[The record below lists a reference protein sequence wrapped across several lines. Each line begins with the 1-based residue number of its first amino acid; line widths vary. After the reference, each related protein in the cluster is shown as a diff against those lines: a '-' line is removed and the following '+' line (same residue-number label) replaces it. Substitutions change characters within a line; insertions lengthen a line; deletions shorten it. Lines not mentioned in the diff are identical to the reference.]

1 MQTVLGI
8 NGITGKLLAEE
19 LIGRGYKVR
28 GVSRRPFLGNWEHI
42 SADVLNPESLN
53 NAVKGSEV
61 VYFCVGLT
69 YNTKVWQRDWLPLIE
84 NVITACIAN
93 KAKLVF
99 LDNVY
104 MYGLVVGEMTEQTP
118 MNPTSKKGEIRKAVA
133 EKLLDAFKN
142 RGLKGCIARSADF
155 YGPDCSN
162 SMLTATVFENLA
174 KGKTAQLLGNPD
186 KIHSYTF
193 TEDIAKSMAT
203 LGVDSRADGQVW
215 HLPTAK
221 NPLTGHQMVEKIAQS
236 MGVKPKL
243 TSMGNFLVR
252 LLGIFIPI
260 LREVHEMMYQYNN
273 DYVFNSEKYERV
285 FGDVSPM
292 PYEQG
297 IAKTAQFYKEKGHK
311 IMDIRQM
318 TMDK

>member
-19 LIGRGYKVR
+19 LIRRGHKVR
-28 GVSRRPFLGNWEHI
+28 GISRRPFLGNWEHV

-53 NAVKGSEV
+53 NAIKGSEV
-61 VYFCVGLT
+61 VYFCVGLE
-69 YNTKVWQRDWLPLIE
+69 YNIKVWQRDWLPLMD
-84 NVITACIAN
+84 NVIAACLAN

-104 MYGLVVGEMTEQTP
+104 MYGYVAGEMTEKTP

-142 RGLKGCIARSADF
+142 RGLKGCIARAADF
-155 YGPDCSN
+155 YGPDCGN
-162 SMLTATVFENLA
+162 SMLTATGFENLA

-186 KIHSYTF
+186 KVHSYTF

-203 LGVDSRADGQVW
+203 LGLDSRADGEIW

-221 NPLTGHQMVEKIAQS
+221 NPLTGRQIVDIMAKS
-236 MGVKPKL
+236 MGKKPKL
-243 TSMGNFLVR
+243 MGLGNTMVR
-252 LLGIFIPI
+252 IIGFFIPI
-260 LREVHEMMYQYNN
+260 LKEMSEMMYQYNN
-273 DYVFNSEKYERV
+273 DYVFNSEKYERT

-292 PYEQG
+292 PYEKG
-297 IAKTAQFYKEKGHK
+297 LAKTAQFYKEKAQK
-311 IMDIRQM
+311 
-318 TMDK
+318 TA

>member
-19 LIGRGYKVR
+19 LIRKGHKVR
-28 GVSRRPFLGNWEHI
+28 GVSRRPFLGKWEHV
-42 SADVLNPESLN
+42 SADVLNPQSLA
-53 NAVKGSEV
+53 NAVKGSDV
-61 VYFCVGLT
+61 VYFCIGLEYT
-69 YNTKVWQRDWLPLIE
+69 LKVWQRDWLPLVE
-84 NVITACIAN
+84 NVVAACIVN

-104 MYGLVVGEMTEQTP
+104 MYGLVTGEMTEQTP
-118 MNPTSKKGEIRKAVA
+118 MKPTSEKGKIRKAVA

-155 YGPDCSN
+155 YGPDCEK

-186 KIHSYTF
+186 KVHSYTF

-203 LGVDSRADGQVW
+203 LGLDSRADGEIW

-221 NPLTGHQMVEKIAQS
+221 NPLTGRKIVDMIAQT

-243 TSMGNFLVR
+243 TSLGNLMVR
-252 LLGIFIPI
+252 ILGIFIPI
-260 LREVHEMMYQYNN
+260 LREIHEMMYQYNS
-273 DYVFNSEKYERV
+273 DYVFNSEKYERT
-285 FGDVSPM
+285 FGDVSPT
-292 PYEQG
+292 PYEKG
-297 IAKTAQFYKEKGHK
+297 FAKTALFYKEK
-311 IMDIRQM
+311 D
-318 TMDK
+318 TMPKQIGDKSK